1 MRAVRTTH
9 LIAPLVVFWLA
20 VAVPA
25 GALAAKPGG
34 GSGQSAE
41 KVGDNLADLL
51 SGNLTQLLIVL
62 VGCAAIA
69 AFFARSI
76 GQAMMI
82 VVGGLFAGLFIIEPD
97 GALGL
102 FKGIYDAIL

>member
-1 MRAVRTTH
+1 MRTRSY
-9 LIAPLVVFWLA
+9 LIWPLTLF
-20 VAVPA
+20 VAA
-25 GALAAKPGG
+25 GAPPTAVAAKPGG
-34 GSGQSAE
+34 GSAGQSASQ
-41 KVGDNLADLL
+41 VGDKAADLI

-62 VGCAAIA
+62 IGCAAIA

-97 GALGL
+97 GAVNL
-102 FKGIYDAIL
+102 FKGIYNSIL

>member
-1 MRAVRTTH
+1 MRSPTH
-9 LIAPLVVFWLA
+9 IELA
-20 VAVPA
+20 IVGMVA
-25 GALAAKPGG
+25 ALATPAAAAAQKPGG
-34 GSGQSAE
+34 GAGQSASQA
-41 KVGDNLADLL
+41 GDNLAELI

-62 VGCAAIA
+62 VGCAGIA

-97 GALGL
+97 GALNL
-102 FKGIYDAIL
+102 FKGIYDAVL